1 MRLATVST
9 EYEEQYYQIVEFLDN
24 YDVAYL
30 GVDAQGMGGPF
41 ADRLKRLMGHRT
53 EVIEVTSDLKNQS
66 ERWKHLIQLLQRN
79 MVIYPGHSKA
89 RRTRVW
95 KRFRQQMEDAEK
107 VMKNSYLLVQAPD
120 DTRDAHDDYVDS
132 LAIACMMTQQDSV
145 PEVEISTAPWFR

>member
-1 MRLATVST
+1 
-9 EYEEQYYQIVEFLDN
+9 
-24 YDVAYL
+24 
-30 GVDAQGMGGPF
+30 
-41 ADRLKRLMGHRT
+41 
-53 EVIEVTSDLKNQS
+53 
-66 ERWKHLIQLLQRN
+66 